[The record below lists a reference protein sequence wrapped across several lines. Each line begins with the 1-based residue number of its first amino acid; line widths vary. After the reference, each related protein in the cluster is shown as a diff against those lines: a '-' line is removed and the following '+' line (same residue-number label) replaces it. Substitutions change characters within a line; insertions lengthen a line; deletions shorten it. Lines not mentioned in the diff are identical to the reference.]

1 MTSELQDL
9 TERLVSIDSTNP
21 SLSQAGAGEAEIAA
35 FVADWC
41 RDRSLDVRMVDAE
54 GRPSVVA
61 VARGS
66 GGGRSLI
73 LNGHLDT
80 VGVEGMAEPFRPRL
94 EDGRMYGRG
103 TIDMKASV
111 AAMMVT
117 LERALRLPL
126 SGDVIMT
133 AVADEEAYSVGT
145 TAVLDAG
152 VTADAAIVTEPTG
165 GNIVVAHKGFVWA
178 DVISLGRTAHG
189 SRPAE
194 GTDAITKM
202 GAFLKGLDDLQAE
215 LEERPGDPLLGTG
228 SVHASVIRG
237 GREMSSYPATCHLG
251 VERRTVPGETA
262 RSVIA
267 ELEDI
272 AEGCRRADPDF
283 RATIELTFERR
294 PFSIDGDHAFVQLV
308 KGVAARTSG
317 REPRVYGESGWM
329 DAALLSERSI
339 PTVIYGPTGGDPH
352 GDDEWVD
359 VASIEVCADV
369 LARVAEAYCA

>member
-41 RDRSLDVRMVDAE
+41 RDRSLDVRIVDAE

-294 PFSIDGDHAFVQLV
+294 PFSIDGGHAFVQLV

>member
-41 RDRSLDVRMVDAE
+41 RDRSLDVRIVDAD

-80 VGVEGMAEPFRPRL
+80 VGVEGMADPFRPRL

-117 LERALRLPL
+117 LARALRLPL

-202 GAFLKGLDDLQAE
+202 GAFLQGLDDLQAE
-215 LEERPGDPLLGTG
+215 LEERTGDPLLGPG

-262 RSVIA
+262 GSVIA

-272 AEGCRRADPDF
+272 AERCRRADPDF
-283 RATIELTFERR
+283 RARIELTFERR

-369 LARVAEAYCA
+369 LASVAEAYCA

>member
-1 MTSELQDL
+1 MLQEL
-9 TERLVSIDSTNP
+9 TEKLVSIDSTNP
-21 SLSQAGAGEAEIAA
+21 SLSSTGAGEEEIAA

-41 RDRSLDVRMVDAE
+41 RDRSLDVWIVDAE
-54 GRPSVVA
+54 GRPNVVA

-80 VGVEGMAEPFRPRL
+80 VGVDGMTEPFRPRV

-117 LERALRLPL
+117 LERARSMPL
-126 SGDVIMT
+126 SGDVIMM
-133 AVADEEAYSVGT
+133 AVADEEAYSIGT
-145 TAVLDAG
+145 TAVLDSG
-152 VTADAAIVTEPTG
+152 VTADAAIVTEPTN
-165 GNIVVAHKGFVWA
+165 GNVVVAHKGFVWA
-178 DVISLGRTAHG
+178 DVISQGRTAHG

-194 GTDAITKM
+194 GIDAIAKM
-202 GAFLKGLDDLQAE
+202 GAFLQGLENLQAE
-215 LEERPGDPLLGTG
+215 LEKRTGDPLLGPG

-262 RSVIA
+262 RGVIA
-267 ELEDI
+267 ELEEI
-272 AEGCRRADPDF
+272 AERCRRVDPSF
-283 RATIELTFERR
+283 RATIDLTFERR
-294 PFSIDGDHAFVQLV
+294 PFSIDADHAFVQLV

-317 REPRVYGESGWM
+317 REPRVYGEAGWM

-352 GDDEWVD
+352 GDGEWVD
-359 VASIEVCADV
+359 VASIEICADV
-369 LARVAEAYCA
+369 LANVAKAYCA

>member
-41 RDRSLDVRMVDAE
+41 RDRSLDVRIVDAD

-80 VGVEGMAEPFRPRL
+80 VGVEGMADPFRPRL

-117 LERALRLPL
+117 LARVLRLPL

-178 DVISLGRTAHG
+178 DVVSLGRTAHG

-194 GTDAITKM
+194 GIDAITKM
-202 GAFLKGLDDLQAE
+202 GAFLQGLDNLQAE
-215 LEERPGDPLLGTG
+215 LEERTGDPLLGPG

-262 RSVIA
+262 GSVIA

-272 AEGCRRADPDF
+272 AERCRRADPDF
-283 RATIELTFERR
+283 RARIELTFERR
-294 PFSIDGDHAFVQLV
+294 PFSIDGGHAFVQLV

-369 LARVAEAYCA
+369 LARVAETYCA

>member
-1 MTSELQDL
+1 MLQDL
-9 TERLVSIDSTNP
+9 TEKLVSIDSTNP

-41 RDRSLDVRMVDAE
+41 RDRSLDVRIVDAE

-80 VGVEGMAEPFRPRL
+80 VGVDGMTEPFRPRV

-126 SGDVIMT
+126 RGDVIMT

-145 TAVLDAG
+145 TAVLDSG

-178 DVISLGRTAHG
+178 DVISQGRTAHG

-194 GTDAITKM
+194 GLDAITKM
-202 GAFLKGLDDLQAE
+202 GAFLQGLDNLQTE
-215 LEERPGDPLLGTG
+215 LEKRPGDPLLGPG

-262 RSVIA
+262 GGVIA

-272 AEGCRRADPDF
+272 AERCRREDPDF
-283 RATIELTFERR
+283 RARIDLTFERR
-294 PFSIDGDHAFVQLV
+294 PFSIDADHEFVQLV
-308 KGVAARTSG
+308 RGVAGRTSG

-339 PTVIYGPTGGDPH
+339 PTVIYGPTGGEPH

-369 LARVAEAYCA
+369 LANVAEAYCA

>member
-1 MTSELQDL
+1 MASELQDL

-21 SLSQAGAGEAEIAA
+21 SLSQDGAGEAEIAA

-41 RDRSLDVRMVDAE
+41 RDRSLDVRIVDAE

-80 VGVEGMAEPFRPRL
+80 VGVEGMADPFRPRL

-126 SGDVIMT
+126 RGDVIMT

-178 DVISLGRTAHG
+178 DVVSLGRTAHG

-202 GAFLKGLDDLQAE
+202 GAFLQGLDDLQAE
-215 LEERPGDPLLGTG
+215 LEERTGDPLLGPG

-262 RSVIA
+262 GSVIA
-267 ELEDI
+267 ELKEI
-272 AEGCRRADPDF
+272 AERCRRADPDF
-283 RATIELTFERR
+283 RARIELTFERR

-369 LARVAEAYCA
+369 LAHVAEAYCT

>member
-41 RDRSLDVRMVDAE
+41 RDRSLDVRIVDAD

-80 VGVEGMAEPFRPRL
+80 VGVEGMADPFRPRL

-117 LERALRLPL
+117 LARVLRLPL

-178 DVISLGRTAHG
+178 DVVSLGRTAHG

-202 GAFLKGLDDLQAE
+202 GAFLQGLDNLQAE
-215 LEERPGDPLLGTG
+215 LEERTGDPLLGPG

-262 RSVIA
+262 GSVIA

-272 AEGCRRADPDF
+272 AERCRRADPDF
-283 RATIELTFERR
+283 RARIELTFERR
-294 PFSIDGDHAFVQLV
+294 PFSIDGGHAFVQLV

-369 LARVAEAYCA
+369 LTHVAEVYCA

>member
-41 RDRSLDVRMVDAE
+41 RDRSLDVRIVDAD

-80 VGVEGMAEPFRPRL
+80 VGVEGMADPFRPRL

-117 LERALRLPL
+117 LARVLRLPL

-202 GAFLKGLDDLQAE
+202 GAFLQGLDNLQAE
-215 LEERPGDPLLGTG
+215 LEERTGDPLLGPG

-262 RSVIA
+262 GSVIA

-272 AEGCRRADPDF
+272 AERCRRADPDF
-283 RATIELTFERR
+283 RARIELTFERR
-294 PFSIDGDHAFVQLV
+294 PFSIDGGHAFVQLV

-369 LARVAEAYCA
+369 LARVAETYCA